1 MKTLKTITIAIILT
15 FATLTTAQT
24 KKPVA
29 KTATKPSTQTNY
41 PSVQIAGQEW
51 MSKNL
56 NVSTFRN
63 GDPIP
68 RAQTNQ
74 EWTKANNERKPA
86 WCYYHIGYS
95 EIKKYGDPESGK
107 YGKLYNY
114 YAVYDP
120 RGLAP
125 KGWHIGTPDEWH
137 NLISLFTYKDNA
149 EHNFTDIPRPL
160 RSTTG
165 WSGSEGDI
173 YKASNGT
180 NSTGF
185 NVLPAGCRDPYG
197 NYQDS
202 LGDEAYFWFQTN
214 DANGVG
220 TTYSE
225 AYYLK
230 ITNGFTSGYFKNN
243 YNEGWTDKT
252 ENPRYGFSVRCVK
265 DIVVTPVVQEKKGPT
280 AQNYYD
286 NGNIKF
292 NSKDYKG
299 AIEDYSNA
307 INLSPECSFCYQ
319 LRGFSKGEL
328 SDYNG
333 SISDYK
339 KAIELSDGNL
349 DFISPCQLN
358 IGITYNMIGE
368 KEEGC
373 NFLKDSQ
380 NNGNKEAQK
389 YIDQFCGESEPKK
402 QLEPGIEKVHLSCG
416 QINEDAKVLSK
427 PDPNSIET
435 DFIGLPLSFFAN
447 SKITNDK
454 GIFYSGQLV
463 NSNGKVLEG
472 IYYILAS
479 EWKCQ

>member
-1 MKTLKTITIAIILT
+1 MKTLKTITIAVLLT
-15 FATLTTAQT
+15 LATLTTAQT
-24 KKPVA
+24 KKPIT
-29 KTATKPSTQTNY
+29 KTATKPTTQTNY
-41 PSVQIAGQEW
+41 PSVQIGEQEW
-51 MSKNL
+51 MIKNL

-68 RAQTNQ
+68 RAQTDQ
-74 EWTKANNERKPA
+74 EWVKAGKEGKPA

-95 EIKKYGDPESGK
+95 KTKWYGDPESGK

-114 YAVYDP
+114 YAVNDP

-125 KGWHIGTPDEWH
+125 KGWHISTGDDWH
-137 NLISLFTYKDNA
+137 NLMEIFDDGGTR
-149 EHNFTDIPRPL
+149 EL
-160 RSTTG
+160 RSASG
-165 WSGSEGDI
+165 WTYGDD
-173 YKASNGT
+173 YMDSKESSYTKLNGT
-180 NSTGF
+180 NSSGF
-185 NVLPAGCRDPYG
+185 NALAGGYRW
-197 NYQDS
+197 S
-202 LGDEAYFWFQTN
+202 RGDFNDIGQQANWWFSTN
-214 DANGVG
+214 NG
-220 TTYSE
+220 SE
-225 AYYLK
+225 AYYISLNESFSSK
-230 ITNGFTSGYFKNN
+230 QYKQMGSGEWYYEDSTLSAGNGL
-243 YNEGWTDKT
+243 
-252 ENPRYGFSVRCVK
+252 SVRCVK
-265 DIVVTPVVQEKKGPT
+265 DIVSAPVVQEKKSLT
-280 AQNYYD
+280 AQNYYE

-292 NSKDYKG
+292 KSKDYKG

-328 SDYNG
+328 NDYDG

-358 IGITYNMIGE
+358 IGITYCVIGK

-389 YIDQFCGESEPKK
+389 YIDQFCGESEPNK
-402 QLEPGIEKVHLSCG
+402 QLGVGIEKVHLSCG

-447 SKITNDK
+447 SKITNDI

-463 NSNGKVLEG
+463 DSNGKVLEG

>member
-1 MKTLKTITIAIILT
+1 MKTLKTITIAVLLT

-24 KKPVA
+24 KKPIT
-29 KTATKPSTQTNY
+29 KTATKPTTQTNY
-41 PSVQIAGQEW
+41 PSVQIGNQEW
-51 MSKNL
+51 MTKNL
-56 NVSTFRN
+56 DVSTFRN
-63 GDPIP
+63 GDVIP
-68 RAQTNQ
+68 QATTAQ
-74 EWTKANNERKPA
+74 EWKTANKTKKPIWRYYLITDKDFQFSNNLNIQLYGKNKANEFFETVK
-86 WCYYHIGYS
+86 G
-95 EIKKYGDPESGK
+95 KKYGK
-107 YGKLYNY
+107 FYNI
-114 YAVYDP
+114 YAVKDT

-125 KGWHIGTPDEWH
+125 KGWHISSYEEIKT
-137 NLISLFTYKDNA
+137 
-149 EHNFTDIPRPL
+149 L
-160 RSTTG
+160 RSTNFKEGEYGETTNMADYKSNIG
-165 WSGSEGDI
+165 WLSGSD
-173 YKASNGT
+173 NGT
-180 NSTGF
+180 NSSGL
-185 NVLPAGCRDPYG
+185 NIYPSGIIERD
-197 NYQDS
+197 
-202 LGDEAYFWFQTN
+202 
-214 DANGVG
+214 G
-220 TTYSE
+220 TFSDQGSFVRLWVTYP
-225 AYYLK
+225 
-230 ITNGFTSGYFKNN
+230 
-243 YNEGWTDKT
+243 T
-252 ENPRYGFSVRCVK
+252 ENGRGFGGIDPLYSSFDKFIDTNEFKENGYSVRCVK
-265 DIVVTPVVQEKKGPT
+265 DIVATQVVQEKKGPT
-280 AQNYYD
+280 AQNYYE

-292 NSKDYKG
+292 KSKDYKG

-328 SDYNG
+328 NDYDG

-358 IGITYNMIGE
+358 IGITYNMIGK

-427 PDPNSIET
+427 PDQNSIET
-435 DFIGLPLSFFAN
+435 DFTGLPLSFFAN
-447 SKITNDK
+447 SKITNEK

-463 NSNGKVLEG
+463 DSNGKVLEG

>member
-1 MKTLKTITIAIILT
+1 MKTLKTITIAILVT

-24 KKPVA
+24 KKPIT
-29 KTATKPSTQTNY
+29 KTATKPTTQTNY
-41 PSVQIAGQEW
+41 PSVQIGEQEW
-51 MSKNL
+51 MIKNL

-68 RAQTNQ
+68 QATTAQ
-74 EWTKANNERKPA
+74 EWKAANKSKKPA
-86 WCYYHIGYS
+86 WRYYLITDKDFQFSNNINIQLYGKNKAN
-95 EIKKYGDPESGK
+95 EFFETVKGKKYGK
-107 YGKLYNY
+107 FYNI
-114 YAVYDP
+114 YAVKDS
-120 RGLAP
+120 RGITP
-125 KGWHIGTPDEWH
+125 KGWHIASYEDIKNFRSNNFKTGEYGETTNMDD
-137 NLISLFTYKDNA
+137 YKSN
-149 EHNFTDIPRPL
+149 I
-160 RSTTG
+160 G
-165 WSGSEGDI
+165 WFSGSDKGANSSGLNIYPSGNITSDGTFDDQGDFVTWWVT
-173 YKASNGT
+173 YPT
-180 NSTGF
+180 
-185 NVLPAGCRDPYG
+185 
-197 NYQDS
+197 
-202 LGDEAYFWFQTN
+202 E
-214 DANGVG
+214 NGVSG
-220 TTYSE
+220 FGGMNPLESSFD
-225 AYYLK
+225 K
-230 ITNGFTSGYFKNN
+230 FIDTNEFKENGY
-243 YNEGWTDKT
+243 
-252 ENPRYGFSVRCVK
+252 PIRCVK

-280 AQNYYD
+280 AQNHYE

-292 NSKDYKG
+292 KSKDYKG

-307 INLSPECSFCYQ
+307 IKLSPECSFCYQ

-328 SDYNG
+328 NDYDG

-339 KAIELSDGNL
+339 KAIEFSDGNL

-358 IGITYNMIGE
+358 IGITYCVIGK

-389 YIDQFCGESEPKK
+389 YIDQFCGESEPNK
-402 QLEPGIEKVHLSCG
+402 QLVDGIEKVHLSCG

-454 GIFYSGQLV
+454 GFFYSGQLV
-463 NSNGKVLEG
+463 DSNGKVLEG